1 MSLEHERGAR
11 QNVEKHV
18 VNLSKFTSGPPAKKG
33 RGKTAVPP
41 SIGRKTIN
49 PAQPNNVE
57 KTEGCS
63 KQLTMTGEKRWKDV
77 ERGFIRDPMKTG
89 HIV

>member
-57 KTEGCS
+57 KRRLFQTIDDNRRKNARKMSIEA
-63 KQLTMTGEKRWKDV
+63 
-77 ERGFIRDPMKTG
+77 
-89 HIV
+89 